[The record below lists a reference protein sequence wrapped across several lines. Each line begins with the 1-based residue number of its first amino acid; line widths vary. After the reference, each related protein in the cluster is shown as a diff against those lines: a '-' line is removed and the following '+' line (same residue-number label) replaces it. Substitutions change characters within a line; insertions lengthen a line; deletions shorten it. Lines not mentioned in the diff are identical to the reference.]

1 MARYLVGP
9 YNNSWNFMDALEKA
23 QDGDTIEFENGY
35 VFQWPT
41 DEVIVINKSLH
52 FVGHVVP
59 NPMVMG
65 ACLTTRLRLLS
76 DL

>member
-1 MARYLVGP
+1 MR
-9 YNNSWNFMDALEKA
+9 FEKA

-52 FVGHVVP
+52 FC
-59 NPMVMG
+59 G
-65 ACLTTRLRLLS
+65 ACS
-76 DL
+76 SKSKW